1 MNYKKTIKQAG
12 LLLFSLL
19 ILASGVWA
27 QSNTG
32 TITGQV
38 EDANG
43 AAVPNATVTV
53 TNVGTNETRTVQ
65 TNDDGFYE
73 AASLST
79 GVYKVTATAAGFQ
92 ETTVNEVRLAV
103 GDRTRVDVNLAPGQV
118 GGTVTVTADQTRVDT
133 ETSTVGDTIN
143 NARIQDAPVN
153 GRDFTGLLATVP
165 GSVQSTNQ
173 FQTSVNGIPSTF
185 GGASV
190 LVDGIDAGRVD
201 LNGTSNVLGRIESRV
216 NRVSMDSIQEIQVLE
231 QNYSAQYGQALS
243 AVINPITKSG
253 TNEFHGSVFEFF
265 RNEALDANDF
275 FNNAFGFPR
284 SRFRLNQFGGNV
296 SGRIVEDKLFFF
308 TNYEGVRQTRGQFF
322 QALTPT
328 AAFRASVA
336 PAVLPLLATLPLPT
350 EPFFPQGS
358 TTADPNAGIYTV
370 QKNGTLR
377 EDTGS
382 IKIDWNQSDQSQFSA
397 RYNINDSKT
406 VTPYGVGTDQTADG
420 TLRVQLFKL
429 SHNYAFSGSTVNEF
443 AFGIN
448 RNVTNPS
455 AGPSTL
461 PIVNFLFGD
470 QAIATIGPAQ
480 FNQYRTGT
488 VYQFLDT
495 LSFVQGNHS
504 LKAGVDIRLNRR
516 SAESTTQETL
526 SFLGLVRADTLDL
539 KNNLPFTVS
548 KSGSPLLSYANEN
561 FSFFFQDDWK
571 AHPRLS
577 LNLGLRYDVST
588 VSREKEG
595 RLQNFDLR
603 TLTFTPLGQK
613 IHKMDTNNFGPRVG
627 FAFDVFGNQ
636 KTVVRGGYGIFYNR
650 ELPASF
656 GSPQVNTFPTLTVGF
671 FDAFDPNCGV
681 LPQYPIQPNDYRCSK
696 PNAFH
701 IENDLETAMA
711 QHWSLNIQQNVGI
724 GVLEVGYVGNHVT
737 HLLTDGV
744 ISPRNINRRDPN
756 TNLRPLSNNFG
767 DIFVVGDY
775 PQSKY
780 NALQVNFKRN
790 LSSGFRVNANY
801 TWAHA
806 IDDVV
811 GFFRDYQN
819 EYDAKA
825 EKASSDQ
832 DIRHNF
838 VLDIGYDLSFSRWF
852 GNGPK
857 WLVDGWQFNSIT
869 QIRTGF
875 PVNVTRSG
883 GTFGG
888 FSFRPSLRDNVDTR
902 CPNYNVPNCQ
912 FNVNAFY
919 DPGTG
924 VFGNLGRNALRGPGF
939 AQVDFSIGKNT
950 RITERTALQLRM
962 EIFNLFNKANFADPS
977 GGLVQGDSN
986 SLRPT
991 AFFGQS
997 LSTVGNQLGGLLG
1010 AGGPRQIQLSA
1021 RFNF

>member
-1 MNYKKTIKQAG
+1 MNYQIGRTIKQTG
-12 LLLFSLL
+12 SLIAIIL
-19 ILASGVWA
+19 ILTIGYFA

-32 TITGQV
+32 TISGQV
-38 EDANG
+38 QDANG
-43 AAVPNATVTV
+43 ASVPNAAVKIIS
-53 TNVGTNETRTVQ
+53 VGTNETRTVQ
-65 TNDDGFYE
+65 TDSDGRYE
-73 AASLST
+73 VLSLPN
-79 GVYKVTATAAGFQ
+79 GVYKVSATASGFQ
-92 ETTVNEVRLAV
+92 ETTINEIRLAV
-103 GDRTRVDVNLAPGQV
+103 GEKSRVDLKLSIGGV
-118 GGTVTVTADQTRVDT
+118 GGTVNVIADQTQVDT
-133 ETSTVGDTIN
+133 ETATVGDTIN
-143 NARIQDAPVN
+143 AARIADAPIN

-173 FQTSVNGIPSTF
+173 FQTSINGIPSTF

-216 NRVSMDSIQEIQVLE
+216 NRVSLDSIQEIQVVE

-253 TNEFHGSVFEFF
+253 TNQFHGSVFDYY

-275 FNNAFGFPR
+275 FNNAYRFPR
-284 SRFRLNQFGGNV
+284 SKFNLNQFGGNV
-296 SGRIVEDKLFFF
+296 SGRLIKDKLFFF
-308 TNYEGVRQTRGQFF
+308 TNYEGVRQTRGQLFT
-322 QALTPT
+322 ALTPT
-328 AAFRASVA
+328 AAFRASAA
-336 PAVLPLLATLPLPT
+336 PAVLPLLNSLPLPT
-350 EPFFPQGS
+350 QPSNVAG
-358 TTADPNAGIYTV
+358 AGIYTI

-377 EDTGS
+377 ENTGS
-382 IKIDWNQSDQSQFSA
+382 VKVDWLQTTKSQFSA

-406 VTPYGVGTDQTADG
+406 VTPYGVGFDQTADG

-429 SHNYAFSGSTVNEF
+429 SHNYVFNGSTVNEF

-470 QAIATIGPAQ
+470 QAIANIGPAQ

-488 VYQFLDT
+488 VYQFLDS
-495 LSFVQGNHS
+495 LSFSYGNNS
-504 LKAGVDIRLNRR
+504 FKAGVDIRLNRR
-516 SAESTTQETL
+516 SAESKTQETY
-526 SFLGLVRADTLDL
+526 SYLGLSRPDTLDL

-548 KSGSPLLSYANEN
+548 KSGNPLLSYANEN

-595 RLQNFDLR
+595 RLQNFDLT
-603 TLTFTPLGQK
+603 TLRFTPLGQK
-613 IHKMDTNNFGPRVG
+613 IHNADTNNFGPRLG

-636 KTVVRGGYGIFYNR
+636 KTILRGGYGIFYNR

-656 GSPQVNTFPTLTVGF
+656 GSPQVNTFQTVSVGF

-681 LPQYPIQPNDYRCSK
+681 LPQYPVQPTDYRCSK
-696 PNAFH
+696 PTAFH
-701 IENDLETAMA
+701 IEKNLQTAMA
-711 QHWSLNIQQNVGI
+711 QQWSLNVQQNLGF
-724 GVLEVGYVGNHVT
+724 GVLQIGYVGNHVT

-744 ISPRNINRRDPN
+744 VTPRNINRKDPV
-756 TNLRPLSNNFG
+756 TNLRPLSANFA
-767 DIFVVGDY
+767 DIFVVGAY

-780 NALQVNFKRN
+780 NSLQITFKRN
-790 LSSGFRVNANY
+790 FSNGFRYNANY
-801 TWAHA
+801 TWGHA

-819 EYDAKA
+819 ENDAKA

-838 VLDIGYDLSFSRWF
+838 ALDIGYDLSFSRWF
-852 GNGPK
+852 KNGPK
-857 WLVDGWQFNSIT
+857 WLVDGWQFNNIT

-875 PVNVTRSG
+875 PVNITRAG

-888 FSFRPSLRDNVDTR
+888 FSFRPNLVPGADTR
-902 CPNYNVPNCQ
+902 CPAFNVPNCQ
-912 FNVNAFY
+912 FNVAAFV
-919 DPGTG
+919 DPGQG
-924 VFGNLGRNALRGPGF
+924 VYGNLGRNALRGPGF
-939 AQVDFSIGKNT
+939 AQVDLSIGKNT
-950 RITERTALQLRM
+950 KLSERTFLQLKM
-962 EIFNLFNKANFADPS
+962 DIFNLFNKANFADPS
-977 GGLVQGDSN
+977 GGLVQGDTN
-986 SLRPT
+986 TLRPT

-997 LSTVGNQLGGLLG
+997 NSTVGNQLGGLLG
-1010 AGGPRQIQLSA
+1010 SGGPRQIQLSA